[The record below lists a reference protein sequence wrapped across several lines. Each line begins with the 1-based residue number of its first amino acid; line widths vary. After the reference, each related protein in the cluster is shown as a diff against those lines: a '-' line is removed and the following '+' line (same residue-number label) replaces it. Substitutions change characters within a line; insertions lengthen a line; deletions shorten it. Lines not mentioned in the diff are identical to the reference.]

1 MNIIKIAGEL
11 GDFVVKMGGSI
22 MSGKDIIE
30 SSSCHNKG
38 NYSPFICDTGE
49 RWTDK
54 LIMSVNDGEKAF
66 YVFEDSQYLVI
77 DSSPNDEIFL
87 MFKNFGV
94 KIVTDGE
101 VIALYSGIKDDKMCA
116 YDFIKYHSHS
126 SHN

>member
-1 MNIIKIAGEL
+1 MNIIRIAGEL
-11 GDFVVKMGGSI
+11 DDFVIKMGGSI

-38 NYSPFICDTGE
+38 GYSPFICDAGE

-66 YVFEDSQYLVI
+66 YVFEDSRYLVI

-101 VIALYSGIKDDKMCA
+101 LVVLYSGIKDDEMCA
-116 YDFIKYHSHS
+116 YDFTKYHSHS
-126 SHN
+126 SHH